1 MAATHTVHVT
11 QDFSAPVEQVFAY
24 LSEHENLNV
33 LFAPARV
40 ERIKDGEGGERNGVG
55 SERKLSFWGAL
66 PFVETV
72 TAFSPNERIEYEITK
87 GSPMRDHHGTLA
99 FSSKADGGT
108 HLDYTIEFG
117 SAVPGLAAV
126 VAMQLR
132 RSVAS
137 GLRKADTAI
146 GS

>member
-11 QDFSAPVEQVFAY
+11 HDFSAPVEKVFNY

-33 LFAPARV
+33 LFAPARI
-40 ERIKDGEGGERNGVG
+40 ERISDGEGGERNGVG
-55 SERKLSFWGAL
+55 SARRLSFWGAL
-66 PFVETV
+66 PFEETV
-72 TAFSPNERIEYEITK
+72 TVFSPNERIEYEITK
-87 GSPMRDHHGTLA
+87 GGPMRDHHGALA
-99 FSSKADGGT
+99 FSGKADGGT
-108 HLDYTIEFG
+108 HLDYTIKFG
-117 SAVPGLAAV
+117 SAVPGLAAM

-137 GLRKADTAI
+137 GLRKADAAI

>member
-11 QDFSAPVEQVFAY
+11 QDFSAPVEKVFAY
-24 LSEHENLNV
+24 LAEHENLNV

-40 ERIKDGEGGERNGVG
+40 ERIADGEDGERNGVG
-55 SERKLSFWGAL
+55 SARKLSFWGAL

-72 TAFSPNERIEYEITK
+72 VGFEPGKQIDYEITK

-99 FSSKADGGT
+99 FSSRADGGT
-108 HLDYTIEFG
+108 HLDYTIRFG
-117 SAVPGLAAV
+117 AAVPGLAGM

-137 GLRKADTAI
+137 GLRKADAAI